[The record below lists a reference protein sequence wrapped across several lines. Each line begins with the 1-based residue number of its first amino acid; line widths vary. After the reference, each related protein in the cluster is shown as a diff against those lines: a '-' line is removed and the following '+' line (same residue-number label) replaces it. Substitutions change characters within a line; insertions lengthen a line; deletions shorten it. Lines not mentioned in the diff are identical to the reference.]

1 MHIKNKSVGTL
12 IFTLF
17 ISGVLYSQHDR
28 NILDEIPPT
37 PQMYSRVMQMSNP
50 TELQFDTIWAVTQ
63 NYNKI
68 NMDTMLKLAEHAVS
82 ITQKT
87 KTRTHYGKALF
98 LKGKTLMENKIDW
111 DGGLSL
117 INQSIEILKSEKQTA
132 TLNIIESRLG
142 SCFMSVNQLEEGLKH
157 YLKSLDWAKVTKD
170 SALLLIEPMIGVG
183 AIYYKLG
190 SFEKASEMMGEAI
203 KTMEATKFD
212 LNLGAAYANQ
222 ARILRKNG
230 LKYEAMAELQGND
243 PVIYRDS
250 AQMNFQKGLEN
261 ASKGLEFAKKK
272 QNPSEMVAMTLTVAD
287 LKNNLGDYKTALR
300 MVKEIQPMVKKVAWP
315 QFLANYHLTLSQ
327 SQRNLGL
334 IAEAEQ
340 NAEAGYDIVKKNKG
354 AGDMGIYEEE
364 LYKVYKANGKTQLA
378 LEMLEIIQKRQKQ
391 KQEESVQKAIVD
403 AETKYKTAE
412 KEKEILELAIAN
424 EKISKQ
430 RNYTIM
436 GGLLLGIFGFWGYRF
451 NKVKKDRNDKMA
463 FAEALIFA
471 QEEERKR
478 IGRDLHDGIGQTL
491 LLIKKQMDNNI
502 GATLENKQM
511 ISDTLN
517 EVRSISQ
524 DLHPFQL
531 DKFGLTATI
540 NDMVLKIEQS
550 TDLFITREIDD
561 IDGMLDQKSEI
572 HLYRTIQEALSNIIK
587 HAGAS
592 AAKISMHNKA
602 DKILV
607 SILDNGKGFDLEL
620 AVLTSKSLGI
630 RTMHERI
637 SAIGGKLKIEK
648 GETSGTQVNII
659 LPKSKNKS

>member
-391 KQEESVQKAIVD
+391 KQGESVQKAIAD

>member
-1 MHIKNKSVGTL
+1 
-12 IFTLF
+12 
-17 ISGVLYSQHDR
+17 
-28 NILDEIPPT
+28 
-37 PQMYSRVMQMSNP
+37 
-50 TELQFDTIWAVTQ
+50 
-63 NYNKI
+63 
-68 NMDTMLKLAEHAVS
+68 
-82 ITQKT
+82 
-87 KTRTHYGKALF
+87 
-98 LKGKTLMENKIDW
+98 
-111 DGGLSL
+111 
-117 INQSIEILKSEKQTA
+117 
-132 TLNIIESRLG
+132 
-142 SCFMSVNQLEEGLKH
+142 
-157 YLKSLDWAKVTKD
+157 LKSLDWAKVTKD

-300 MVKEIQPMVKKVAWP
+300 IVKEIQPMVKKVAWP